1 MRARDYA
8 LPMYVAAQGAVV
20 GKSGDTLTIKVNGK
34 TAAKAGLLDVSS
46 VSIFGNA
53 QVTAQAIC
61 VLLER
66 GYRSAASLTEV
77 GRKA

>member
-8 LPMYVAAQGAVV
+8 LPIYVAAQGAVV
-20 GKSGDTLTIKVNGK
+20 GKSEDTLTIKVNGK
-34 TAAKAGLLDVSS
+34 TAAKAKLLDVSS
-46 VSIFGNA
+46 VSIIGYV
-53 QVTAQAIC
+53 QVTAQATC

-66 GYRSAASLTEV
+66 GYRSATSLTEV